1 MIKKFLLSLVVAV
14 SIFSAKGV
22 YAAEEEPIVE
32 PTCSLEYQ
40 EPQIE
45 DASAIEQY
53 ELKENTQISTQNYTS
68 DIEVYAEI
76 EKRVKNAI
84 LNGEN
89 RVNLYDMNVS
99 NTKYF
104 VCSIFRYYSPYF
116 FQGLNVNVYMRYY
129 EDNRL
134 AYVSIE
140 NPWTIER
147 TKQYFSKVDE
157 RLAFYKSLVNDSMS
171 QMQKALVIHDYIVS
185 HSEYDLTYSRYD
197 CGGIF
202 MDGTGVCQS
211 YSMAYMY
218 ILHSL
223 GIECHYAASSDMN
236 HAWNIVKID
245 GKNYHV
251 DCTWDDPINDRFG
264 LARHKYFLLSD
275 SAISNLNHYGWDADG
290 RTCTS
295 DIYDD
300 AFWKEVDSPIVF
312 LNNNYYYVKR
322 NASDDEFLIKRGNST
337 NSEIT
342 LAEVSKR
349 RTSSYYNHTG
359 LFYYDGSLYYNSNN
373 QLKRYCLADGLEYL
387 VYELD
392 SSLGYIRGCRLNDD
406 NIIEYAVSNN
416 SILTGDRYVFIS
428 ENGWKNLKDNW
439 YYIKDKKILKS
450 QWIEVDGFKYYLD
463 ELGRRLENDI
473 WVLKGEDGKTAAYLF
488 GEDGKLQCKVVGWY
502 TKGENTYYYSDDGQ
516 KYKGIKEIEGE
527 WYYFADDGKMMR
539 NSEITGDDLVLYY
552 FGKDGKLEW
561 KLDVSSDGW
570 KQIGDSWYYV
580 QNQCILK
587 SSWISEDEFTY
598 YVNDAGKRLENEV
611 LEVNDG
617 GKIYEYRFDKEG
629 HLVIGWYEEGEDR
642 YYYYVAGQK
651 CRGLWHLENESYYFD
666 DDGKMVR
673 NTEIIYKEILY
684 YFGDDGKQQYQSS
697 DLSDGWKQINN
708 VLYYLKDQ
716 HILRSQWLTLGDAVY
731 YLNETGKMLANE
743 DCLLTDFDGENS
755 HVYHFGPGGAMVTG
769 WYQTNNGEWTYLDKN
784 GLPVT
789 GWINLNNVW
798 YYLNEANCMVTG
810 WNTINGAWYYF
821 DASGSMHTGWLQLNG
836 VWYYMM
842 PSGAM
847 ATGWNAVEN
856 YWYYFNA
863 NGSMH
868 IGWLNLNG
876 IWYCMMPSGAMATG
890 WESIGNIWYYF
901 DGSGSM
907 VVGWLQLGNTWYYL
921 QESGSMVT
929 GWQIID
935 GGNYYFNESG
945 AWVN

>member
-1 MIKKFLLSLVVAV
+1 MIKKFLLSVVVVA
-14 SIFSAKGV
+14 SIFSIKGI

-32 PTCSLEYQ
+32 PTCSLEHQ

-53 ELKENTQISTQNYTS
+53 KLKENAQISTQNYTS
-68 DIEVYAEI
+68 DIEIYAEI
-76 EKRVKNAI
+76 ERRVKNAI

-89 RVNLYDMNVS
+89 RVDLYDMNVS
-99 NTKYF
+99 DTKYR
-104 VCSIFRYYSPYF
+104 VCSIFKYYSPYF
-116 FQGLNVNVYMRYY
+116 FQGLDVNVYVRPD
-129 EDNRL
+129 EDKRL
-134 AYVSIE
+134 AYVSIR
-140 NPWTIER
+140 NTWTMER
-147 TKQYFSKVDE
+147 TKQYFFKVDE
-157 RLAFYKSLVNDSMS
+157 KLAFYKSLVNDSMS
-171 QMQKALVIHDYIVS
+171 QAQKALVIHDYIVS
-185 HSEYDLTYSRYD
+185 HSEYDLTYSRYSCSD
-197 CGGIF
+197 IF
-202 MDGTGVCQS
+202 MNGTGVCNS

-218 ILHSL
+218 ILNSL
-223 GIECHYAASSDMN
+223 GIECHYTSSSSMN

-275 SAISNLNHYGWDADG
+275 SAISNRNHYGWDADG

-322 NASDDEFLIKRGNST
+322 DALYDEFLIKRDNST

-342 LAEVSKR
+342 LAEVSKL

-359 LFYYDGSLYYNSNN
+359 LFYYDGCLYYNSNN
-373 QLKRYCLADGLEYL
+373 QIKRYCLADGLEYP
-387 VYELD
+387 VHEID
-392 SSLGYIRGCRLNDD
+392 TSLGYIRGCRLNGD
-406 NIIEYAVSNN
+406 IIEYVVSNN
-416 SILTGDRYVFIS
+416 CTSTGDRYVFIS
-428 ENGWKNLKDNW
+428 EDGWKNLEENW
-439 YYIKDKKILKS
+439 YYIKDRKFLKS

-473 WVLKGEDGKTAAYLF
+473 WVLTGEDGKVAAYFF
-488 GEDGKLQCKVVGWY
+488 GEG
-502 TKGENTYYYSDDGQ
+502 
-516 KYKGIKEIEGE
+516 
-527 WYYFADDGKMMR
+527 
-539 NSEITGDDLVLYY
+539 
-552 FGKDGKLEW
+552 GKLEGA
-561 KLDVSSDGW
+561 LDVSSDGW

-580 QNQCILK
+580 QNQGILK

-598 YVNDAGKRLENEV
+598 YVNSAGKRLENEV
-611 LEVNDG
+611 WEVAEGD
-617 GKIYEYRFDKEG
+617 KIYEYRFDKEG

-642 YYYYVAGQK
+642 YYYYVGGQK
-651 CRGLWHLENESYYFD
+651 CKGLWHLENESYYFD

-673 NTEIIYKEILY
+673 NTEIIYKGTLY

-697 DLSDGWKQINN
+697 DLSDGWRQINN
-708 VLYYLKDQ
+708 AWYYLKDQ

-731 YLNETGKMLANE
+731 YLSETGKMLENE

-798 YYLNEANCMVTG
+798 YYLNEANCMATG
-810 WNTINGAWYYF
+810 WNEIDGMWYYF

-836 VWYYMM
+836 IWYYMTPSGAMATGWNVVENYWYYFNASGSMHIGWLNLNGVWYYMM

-847 ATGWNAVEN
+847 ATGW
-856 YWYYFNA
+856 
-863 NGSMH
+863 
-868 IGWLNLNG
+868 
-876 IWYCMMPSGAMATG
+876 
-890 WESIGNIWYYF
+890 ESVGNIWYYF

-907 VVGWLQLGNTWYYL
+907 V
-921 QESGSMVT
+921 T

-935 GGNYYFNESG
+935 GGTYYFNESG